1 MPDPGGAA
9 SQPFVIALDGPAASG
24 KSTVGQQLADR
35 LGFFYLDTGVLYR
48 AVTWLALA
56 RGVAPHDAAGLA
68 RLARGARLAVGPP
81 SVPDGRQLDVWADGQ
96 AVSQVI
102 RAPEVDA
109 HVSAVS
115 AHAAVREALRAHQR
129 AAIRPPGTILAG
141 RDIGT
146 VIVPEAP
153 LKVWLTADPE
163 ERARRRSAQTGERIA
178 DVLAA
183 MRARDRF
190 DGTRAVAP
198 MARAADAVELDT
210 DRLSVEEVVDRL
222 EALVRERLAHRA
234 SAHPRAA
241 PAPPA

>member
-9 SQPFVIALDGPAASG
+9 GQPFVIALDGPAASG
-24 KSTVGQQLADR
+24 KSTVGQRLAER
-35 LGFFYLDTGVLYR
+35 LGFFYFDTGVLYR

-56 RGVAPHDAAGLA
+56 RGVAPHDAAALA
-68 RLARGARLAVGPP
+68 RLASGARLEVGPP
-81 SVPDGRQLDVWADGQ
+81 SAPDGRQLDVWADGED
-96 AVSQVI
+96 VSQAI
-102 RAPEVDA
+102 RTPQVDA

-115 AHAAVREALRAHQR
+115 AHAAVRAALRAHQR

-146 VIVPEAP
+146 VIVPDAP
-153 LKVWLTADPE
+153 LKIWLTAGPQ
-163 ERARRRSAQTGERIA
+163 ERARRRAAQTGERVE

-210 DRLSVEEVVDRL
+210 DRLATDAVVDRL
-222 EALVRERLAHRA
+222 EALVRERLR
-234 SAHPRAA
+234 RAA
-241 PAPPA
+241 PVPPA